1 MIGIYRDDH
10 LPLDFGHPLH
20 LWPATF
26 FHFSDRKMCVD
37 IPKGGGKSKTS
48 CSNPKGWHGIIIF
61 IQHFL
66 VHGFGMFRLLWV
78 ELLVTRLLIPFCWNN
93 AWDDAAVA
101 TSWESRASATKE
113 GFDNTQLNVR
123 AATRILMGHA
133 SKQKY
138 SWMVQLLRVR
148 PMRSLACSIRSLAAT
163 RELVLVY
170 RGRIVCVFSVV
181 RQP

>member
-1 MIGIYRDDH
+1 MIIQSVAVKARRLAPSSKRMTWDH
-10 LPLDFGHPLH
+10 NFHP
-20 LWPATF
+20 A
-26 FHFSDRKMCVD
+26 FS
-37 IPKGGGKSKTS
+37 S
-48 CSNPKGWHGIIIF
+48 
-61 IQHFL
+61 L
-66 VHGFGMFRLLWV
+66 HGFGMFRLLWV

-138 SWMVQLLRVR
+138 SWMVAAASSEAYAQFSLQYQILGSDARVSS
-148 PMRSLACSIRSLAAT
+148 SLQGENCVRVFCGQAALT
-163 RELVLVY
+163 SNM
-170 RGRIVCVFSVV
+170 ICNDMII
-181 RQP
+181 

>member
-1 MIGIYRDDH
+1 
-10 LPLDFGHPLH
+10 
-20 LWPATF
+20 
-26 FHFSDRKMCVD
+26 
-37 IPKGGGKSKTS
+37 
-48 CSNPKGWHGIIIF
+48 
-61 IQHFL
+61 
-66 VHGFGMFRLLWV
+66 MFRLLWV